1 MTTDNLIGYDPL
13 AWMDGEQIGEPP
25 VVAPA
30 EKESVAHELA
40 NAPIID
46 AEELIDFNETQA
58 IKTEDELE
66 EETVLDASDEE
77 MADDALL
84 EVIDEE
90 SSLEMKGDNN
100 DVEADVDV
108 EVEVDIIIESEADC
122 HIDIDIH
129 TNDDNTI
136 DISIESQDSST
147 DADVNIIDM
156 IIQEETQL
164 EINNIDPIVRLN
176 SDATIKSIEA
186 LYQQFKRVLDF
197 HDIIE
202 VNAVE
207 VTTIDTATLQ
217 LLVSLKKEEK
227 RLNKTI
233 HILSPSSRF
242 LESARLVGLSHVLDL
257 EEV

>member
-13 AWMDGEQIGEPP
+13 AWMDGEQIGEKP
-25 VVAPA
+25 VAPA
-30 EKESVAHELA
+30 EQVSAANETD

-46 AEELIDFNETQA
+46 SEELVDFNESDD
-58 IKTEDELE
+58 IETEAEFEKENVIEASE
-66 EETVLDASDEE
+66 EET
-77 MADDALL
+77 ADYSLPD
-84 EVIDEE
+84 VIDEA
-90 SSLEMKGDNN
+90 SALEMSDDNDDVDT
-100 DVEADVDV
+100 DVEI
-108 EVEVDIIIESEADC
+108 DIIIESDDDC
-122 HIDIDIH
+122 QIDIDIQ
-129 TNDDNTI
+129 TNNDNTI
-136 DISIESQDSST
+136 DISIDTQDSPS
-147 DADVNIIDM
+147 DDDINMIDM
-156 IIQEETQL
+156 IIQEETQI

-176 SDATIKSIEA
+176 SDATIKSIEE

-242 LESARLVGLSHVLDL
+242 LESARLLGLSNVLELD
-257 EEV
+257 EV

>member
-13 AWMDGEQIGEPP
+13 AWMDGEQIGEKP
-25 VVAPA
+25 VAPA
-30 EKESVAHELA
+30 EQVSAANETD

-46 AEELIDFNETQA
+46 SEELVDFNESDDTE
-58 IKTEDELE
+58 TEDEFE
-66 EETVLDASDEE
+66 EENVVEASDEE
-77 MADDALL
+77 TADDSLPD
-84 EVIDEE
+84 VIDEA
-90 SSLEMKGDNN
+90 SALEMSDDN
-100 DVEADVDV
+100 DDVDI
-108 EVEVDIIIESEADC
+108 DIIIESDDDC
-122 HIDIDIH
+122 QIDIDIQ

-136 DISIESQDSST
+136 DISIDTQDSPS
-147 DADVNIIDM
+147 DDDINMIDM
-156 IIQEETQL
+156 IIQEETQI

-176 SDATIKSIEA
+176 SDATIKSIEE

-242 LESARLVGLSHVLDL
+242 LESARLLGLSNVLELD
-257 EEV
+257 EV

>member
-13 AWMDGEQIGEPP
+13 AWMDGEQIGEKP
-25 VVAPA
+25 VAPA
-30 EKESVAHELA
+30 EQVSAANETD

-46 AEELIDFNETQA
+46 SEELVDFNESDEIETE
-58 IKTEDELE
+58 TEDEFE
-66 EETVLDASDEE
+66 EENVVEASDEE
-77 MADDALL
+77 TADDSLPD
-84 EVIDEE
+84 VIDEA
-90 SSLEMKGDNN
+90 SALEMSDDN
-100 DVEADVDV
+100 DDVDTDV
-108 EVEVDIIIESEADC
+108 DIDIIIESDDDC
-122 HIDIDIH
+122 QIDIDIQ

-136 DISIESQDSST
+136 DISIDTQDSPS
-147 DADVNIIDM
+147 DEDINMIDM
-156 IIQEETQL
+156 IIQEETQI

-176 SDATIKSIEA
+176 SDATIKSIEE

-242 LESARLVGLSHVLDL
+242 LESARLLGLSNVLELD
-257 EEV
+257 EV

>member
-1 MTTDNLIGYDPL
+1 
-13 AWMDGEQIGEPP
+13 MDGEQIGEKP
-25 VVAPA
+25 VAPA
-30 EKESVAHELA
+30 EQVSAANETD

-46 AEELIDFNETQA
+46 SEELVDFNESDD
-58 IKTEDELE
+58 IETEAEFEEEENVIEASE
-66 EETVLDASDEE
+66 EET
-77 MADDALL
+77 ADDSLPD
-84 EVIDEE
+84 VIDEA
-90 SSLEMKGDNN
+90 SALEMSDDNDDVDT
-100 DVEADVDV
+100 DVEI
-108 EVEVDIIIESEADC
+108 DIIIESDDDC
-122 HIDIDIH
+122 QIDIDIQ

-136 DISIESQDSST
+136 DISIDTQDSPS
-147 DADVNIIDM
+147 DDDINMIDM
-156 IIQEETQL
+156 IIQEETQI

-176 SDATIKSIEA
+176 SDATIKSIEE

-242 LESARLVGLSHVLDL
+242 LESARLLGLSNVLELD
-257 EEV
+257 EV

>member
-13 AWMDGEQIGEPP
+13 AWMDGEQIGEKP
-25 VVAPA
+25 VAPA
-30 EKESVAHELA
+30 EQVSAANETD

-46 AEELIDFNETQA
+46 SEELVDFNESDE
-58 IKTEDELE
+58 IETEDEFE
-66 EETVLDASDEE
+66 EENVVEASDEE
-77 MADDALL
+77 TADDSLPD
-84 EVIDEE
+84 VIDEA
-90 SSLEMKGDNN
+90 SALEMSDDN
-100 DVEADVDV
+100 DDVDIDI
-108 EVEVDIIIESEADC
+108 DIIIESDDDC
-122 HIDIDIH
+122 QIDIDIQ

-136 DISIESQDSST
+136 DISIDTQDSPS
-147 DADVNIIDM
+147 DDDINMIDM
-156 IIQEETQL
+156 IIQEETQIQ
-164 EINNIDPIVRLN
+164 INNIDPIVRLN
-176 SDATIKSIEA
+176 SDATIKSIEE

-242 LESARLVGLSHVLDL
+242 LESARLLGLSNVLELD
-257 EEV
+257 EV

>member
-13 AWMDGEQIGEPP
+13 AWMDGEQIGEKP
-25 VVAPA
+25 VAPA
-30 EKESVAHELA
+30 EQVSAANETD

-46 AEELIDFNETQA
+46 SEELVDFNESDD
-58 IKTEDELE
+58 IETEDEFE
-66 EETVLDASDEE
+66 EENVVEASDEE
-77 MADDALL
+77 TADDSLPD
-84 EVIDEE
+84 VIDEA
-90 SSLEMKGDNN
+90 SALEMSDDN
-100 DVEADVDV
+100 DDVDI
-108 EVEVDIIIESEADC
+108 DIIIESDDDC
-122 HIDIDIH
+122 QIDIDIQ

-136 DISIESQDSST
+136 DISIDTQDSPS
-147 DADVNIIDM
+147 DEDINMIDM
-156 IIQEETQL
+156 IIQEETQI

-176 SDATIKSIEA
+176 SDATIKSIEE

-242 LESARLVGLSHVLDL
+242 LESARLLGLSNVLELD
-257 EEV
+257 EV

>member
-1 MTTDNLIGYDPL
+1 M
-13 AWMDGEQIGEPP
+13 
-25 VVAPA
+25 
-30 EKESVAHELA
+30 
-40 NAPIID
+40 
-46 AEELIDFNETQA
+46 
-58 IKTEDELE
+58 
-66 EETVLDASDEE
+66 SDV
-77 MADDALL
+77 DT
-84 EVIDEE
+84 
-90 SSLEMKGDNN
+90 
-100 DVEADVDV
+100 DVEI
-108 EVEVDIIIESEADC
+108 DIIIESDDDC
-122 HIDIDIH
+122 QIDIDIQ

-136 DISIESQDSST
+136 DISIDTQDSPS
-147 DADVNIIDM
+147 DDDINMIDM
-156 IIQEETQL
+156 IIQEETQI

-176 SDATIKSIEA
+176 SDATIKSIEE
-186 LYQQFKRVLDF
+186 LYQQFKRALDF

>member
-13 AWMDGEQIGEPP
+13 AWMDGEQIGEKP
-25 VVAPA
+25 VAPA
-30 EKESVAHELA
+30 EQVSAANEPD

-46 AEELIDFNETQA
+46 SEELVDFNESDD
-58 IKTEDELE
+58 IETEAEFEEEENVIEASE
-66 EETVLDASDEE
+66 EET
-77 MADDALL
+77 ADDSLPD
-84 EVIDEE
+84 VIDEA
-90 SSLEMKGDNN
+90 SALEMSDDNDDVDT
-100 DVEADVDV
+100 DVEI
-108 EVEVDIIIESEADC
+108 DIIIESDDDC
-122 HIDIDIH
+122 QIDIDIQ

-136 DISIESQDSST
+136 DISIDTQDSPS
-147 DADVNIIDM
+147 DDDINMIDM
-156 IIQEETQL
+156 IIQEETQI

-176 SDATIKSIEA
+176 SDATIKSIEE

-242 LESARLVGLSHVLDL
+242 LESARLLGLSNVLELD
-257 EEV
+257 EV

>member
-13 AWMDGEQIGEPP
+13 AWMDGEQIGEKP
-25 VVAPA
+25 VAPA
-30 EKESVAHELA
+30 EQVSAANETD

-46 AEELIDFNETQA
+46 SEELVDFNESDD
-58 IKTEDELE
+58 IETEAEFEEEENVIEASE
-66 EETVLDASDEE
+66 EET
-77 MADDALL
+77 ADDSLPD
-84 EVIDEE
+84 VIDEA
-90 SSLEMKGDNN
+90 SALEMSDDNDDVDT
-100 DVEADVDV
+100 DVEI
-108 EVEVDIIIESEADC
+108 DIIIESDDDC
-122 HIDIDIH
+122 QIDIDIQ

-136 DISIESQDSST
+136 DISIDTQDSPS
-147 DADVNIIDM
+147 DDDINMIDM
-156 IIQEETQL
+156 IIQEETQI

-176 SDATIKSIEA
+176 SDATIKSIEE

-242 LESARLVGLSHVLDL
+242 LESARLLGLSNVLELD
-257 EEV
+257 EV

>member
-13 AWMDGEQIGEPP
+13 AWMDGEQIGEKP
-25 VVAPA
+25 VAPA
-30 EKESVAHELA
+30 EQVSAANETD

-46 AEELIDFNETQA
+46 SEELVDFNESDD
-58 IKTEDELE
+58 IETEDEFE
-66 EETVLDASDEE
+66 EENVVEASDEE
-77 MADDALL
+77 TADDSLPD
-84 EVIDEE
+84 VIDEA
-90 SSLEMKGDNN
+90 SALEMSDDN
-100 DVEADVDV
+100 DDVDI
-108 EVEVDIIIESEADC
+108 DIIIESDDDC
-122 HIDIDIH
+122 QIDIDIQ

-136 DISIESQDSST
+136 DISIDTQDSPS
-147 DADVNIIDM
+147 DDDINMIDM
-156 IIQEETQL
+156 IIQEETQI

-176 SDATIKSIEA
+176 SDATIKSIEE

-242 LESARLVGLSHVLDL
+242 LESARLLGLSNVLELD
-257 EEV
+257 EV

>member
-13 AWMDGEQIGEPP
+13 AWMDGEQIGEKP
-25 VVAPA
+25 VAPA
-30 EKESVAHELA
+30 EQVSAANETD

-46 AEELIDFNETQA
+46 SEELVDFNESDE
-58 IKTEDELE
+58 IETEDEFE
-66 EETVLDASDEE
+66 EENVVEASDEE
-77 MADDALL
+77 TADDSLPD
-84 EVIDEE
+84 VIDEA
-90 SSLEMKGDNN
+90 SALEMSDDN
-100 DVEADVDV
+100 DDVDI
-108 EVEVDIIIESEADC
+108 DIIIESDDDC
-122 HIDIDIH
+122 QIDIDIQ

-136 DISIESQDSST
+136 DISIDTQDSPS
-147 DADVNIIDM
+147 DDDINMIDM
-156 IIQEETQL
+156 IIQEETQI

-176 SDATIKSIEA
+176 SDATIKSIEE

-242 LESARLVGLSHVLDL
+242 LESARLLGLNNVLELD
-257 EEV
+257 EV

>member
-13 AWMDGEQIGEPP
+13 AWMDGEQIGEKP
-25 VVAPA
+25 VAPA
-30 EKESVAHELA
+30 EQVSAANETD

-46 AEELIDFNETQA
+46 SEELVDFNESDNIETE
-58 IKTEDELE
+58 TEDEFE
-66 EETVLDASDEE
+66 EENVVEASDEE
-77 MADDALL
+77 TADDSLPD
-84 EVIDEE
+84 VIDEA
-90 SSLEMKGDNN
+90 SALEMSD
-100 DVEADVDV
+100 DVDTDV
-108 EVEVDIIIESEADC
+108 DIDIIIESDDDC
-122 HIDIDIH
+122 QIDIDIQ

-136 DISIESQDSST
+136 DISIDTQDSPS
-147 DADVNIIDM
+147 DDDINMIDM
-156 IIQEETQL
+156 IIQEETQI

-176 SDATIKSIEA
+176 SDATIKSIEE

-242 LESARLVGLSHVLDL
+242 LESARLLGLSNVLELD
-257 EEV
+257 EV

>member
-1 MTTDNLIGYDPL
+1 MSDDN
-13 AWMDGEQIGEPP
+13 
-25 VVAPA
+25 
-30 EKESVAHELA
+30 
-40 NAPIID
+40 
-46 AEELIDFNETQA
+46 
-58 IKTEDELE
+58 
-66 EETVLDASDEE
+66 
-77 MADDALL
+77 DD
-84 EVIDEE
+84 VHT
-90 SSLEMKGDNN
+90 
-100 DVEADVDV
+100 DVDI
-108 EVEVDIIIESEADC
+108 DIIIESDDDC
-122 HIDIDIH
+122 QIDIDIQ

-136 DISIESQDSST
+136 DISIDTQDSPS
-147 DADVNIIDM
+147 DDDINMIDM
-156 IIQEETQL
+156 IIQEETQI

-176 SDATIKSIEA
+176 SDATIKSIEE

-242 LESARLVGLSHVLDL
+242 LESARLLGLSNVLELD
-257 EEV
+257 EV

>member
-13 AWMDGEQIGEPP
+13 AWMDGEQIGEKP
-25 VVAPA
+25 VAPA
-30 EKESVAHELA
+30 EQVSATNETD

-46 AEELIDFNETQA
+46 SEELVDFNESDD
-58 IKTEDELE
+58 IETEDEFE
-66 EETVLDASDEE
+66 EENVVEASDEE
-77 MADDALL
+77 TADDSLPD
-84 EVIDEE
+84 VIDEA
-90 SSLEMKGDNN
+90 SALEMSDDN
-100 DVEADVDV
+100 DDVDTDV
-108 EVEVDIIIESEADC
+108 DIDIIIESDDDC
-122 HIDIDIH
+122 QIDIDIQ

-136 DISIESQDSST
+136 DISIDTQDSPS
-147 DADVNIIDM
+147 DDDINMIDM
-156 IIQEETQL
+156 IIQEETQI

-176 SDATIKSIEA
+176 SDATIKSIEE

-242 LESARLVGLSHVLDL
+242 LESARLLGLSNVLELD
-257 EEV
+257 EV

>member
-13 AWMDGEQIGEPP
+13 AWMDGEQIGEKP
-25 VVAPA
+25 VAPA
-30 EKESVAHELA
+30 EQVSAANETD

-46 AEELIDFNETQA
+46 SEELVDFNESDDIETE
-58 IKTEDELE
+58 TEDEFE
-66 EETVLDASDEE
+66 EENVVEASDEE
-77 MADDALL
+77 TADDSLPD
-84 EVIDEE
+84 VIDEA
-90 SSLEMKGDNN
+90 SALEMSDDN
-100 DVEADVDV
+100 DDVDI
-108 EVEVDIIIESEADC
+108 DIIIESDDDC
-122 HIDIDIH
+122 QIDIDIQ

-136 DISIESQDSST
+136 DISIDTQDSPS
-147 DADVNIIDM
+147 DDDINMIDM
-156 IIQEETQL
+156 IIQEETQI

-176 SDATIKSIEA
+176 SDATIKSIEE

-242 LESARLVGLSHVLDL
+242 LESARLLGLSNVLELD
-257 EEV
+257 EV

>member
-13 AWMDGEQIGEPP
+13 AWMDGEQIGEKP
-25 VVAPA
+25 VAPA
-30 EKESVAHELA
+30 EQVSAANETD

-46 AEELIDFNETQA
+46 SEELVDFNESND
-58 IKTEDELE
+58 IKTEDEFE
-66 EETVLDASDEE
+66 EENVVEASDEE
-77 MADDALL
+77 TADDSLPD
-84 EVIDEE
+84 VIDEA
-90 SSLEMKGDNN
+90 SALEMSDDN
-100 DVEADVDV
+100 DDVDTDV
-108 EVEVDIIIESEADC
+108 DIDIIIESDDDC
-122 HIDIDIH
+122 QIDIDIQ

-136 DISIESQDSST
+136 DISIDTQDSPS
-147 DADVNIIDM
+147 DDDINMIDM
-156 IIQEETQL
+156 IIQEETQI

-176 SDATIKSIEA
+176 SDATIKSIEE

-242 LESARLVGLSHVLDL
+242 LESARLLGLSNVLELD
-257 EEV
+257 EV

>member
-13 AWMDGEQIGEPP
+13 AWMDGEQIGEKP
-25 VVAPA
+25 VAPA
-30 EKESVAHELA
+30 EQVSAANETD

-46 AEELIDFNETQA
+46 SEELVDFNESDD
-58 IKTEDELE
+58 IETEDEFE
-66 EETVLDASDEE
+66 EENVVEASDEE
-77 MADDALL
+77 TADDSLPD
-84 EVIDEE
+84 VIDEA
-90 SSLEMKGDNN
+90 SALEMSDDN
-100 DVEADVDV
+100 DDVDTDV
-108 EVEVDIIIESEADC
+108 DIDIIIESDDDC
-122 HIDIDIH
+122 QIDIDIQ

-136 DISIESQDSST
+136 DISIDTQDSPS
-147 DADVNIIDM
+147 DEDINMIDM
-156 IIQEETQL
+156 IIQEETQI

-176 SDATIKSIEA
+176 SDATIKSIEE

-242 LESARLVGLSHVLDL
+242 LESARLLGLSNVLELD
-257 EEV
+257 EV

>member
-13 AWMDGEQIGEPP
+13 AWMDGEQIGEKP
-25 VVAPA
+25 VAPA
-30 EKESVAHELA
+30 EQVSAANEPD

-46 AEELIDFNETQA
+46 SEELVDFNESDD
-58 IKTEDELE
+58 IETEAEFEEEENVIEASE
-66 EETVLDASDEE
+66 EET
-77 MADDALL
+77 ADDSLPD
-84 EVIDEE
+84 VIDEA
-90 SSLEMKGDNN
+90 SALEMSDDNDDVDT
-100 DVEADVDV
+100 DVEI
-108 EVEVDIIIESEADC
+108 DIIIESDDDC
-122 HIDIDIH
+122 QIDIDIQ

-136 DISIESQDSST
+136 DISIDTQDSPS
-147 DADVNIIDM
+147 DDDINMIDM
-156 IIQEETQL
+156 IIQEETQI

-176 SDATIKSIEA
+176 SDATIKGIEE

-242 LESARLVGLSHVLDL
+242 LESARLLGLSNVLELD
-257 EEV
+257 EV

>member
-13 AWMDGEQIGEPP
+13 AWMDGEQIGEKP
-25 VVAPA
+25 VAPA
-30 EKESVAHELA
+30 EQVSAANETD

-46 AEELIDFNETQA
+46 SEELVDFNESDD
-58 IKTEDELE
+58 IETEDEFE
-66 EETVLDASDEE
+66 EENVVEASDEE
-77 MADDALL
+77 TADDSLPD
-84 EVIDEE
+84 VIDEA
-90 SSLEMKGDNN
+90 SALEMSDDND
-100 DVEADVDV
+100 DVHTDVDI
-108 EVEVDIIIESEADC
+108 DIIIESDDDC
-122 HIDIDIH
+122 QIDIDIQ

-136 DISIESQDSST
+136 DISIDTQDSPS
-147 DADVNIIDM
+147 DEDINMIDM
-156 IIQEETQL
+156 IIQEETQIQ
-164 EINNIDPIVRLN
+164 INNIDPIVRLN
-176 SDATIKSIEA
+176 SDATIKSIEE

-242 LESARLVGLSHVLDL
+242 LESARLLGLSNVLELD
-257 EEV
+257 EV

>member
-13 AWMDGEQIGEPP
+13 AWMDGEQIGEKP
-25 VVAPA
+25 VAPA
-30 EKESVAHELA
+30 KQVSAA
-40 NAPIID
+40 NETDKAPIID
-46 AEELIDFNETQA
+46 SEELVDFNESDD
-58 IKTEDELE
+58 IETEAEFE
-66 EETVLDASDEE
+66 EENVIEASDEE
-77 MADDALL
+77 TADYSLPD
-84 EVIDEE
+84 VIDEA
-90 SSLEMKGDNN
+90 SALEMSDDND
-100 DVEADVDV
+100 DVETDV
-108 EVEVDIIIESEADC
+108 EIDIIIESEDDC
-122 HIDIDIH
+122 QIDIDIQ

-136 DISIESQDSST
+136 DISIDTQDSPS
-147 DADVNIIDM
+147 DDDINMIDM
-156 IIQEETQL
+156 IIQEETQI

-176 SDATIKSIEA
+176 SDATIKSIEE

-242 LESARLVGLSHVLDL
+242 LESARLLGLSNVLELD
-257 EEV
+257 EV

>member
-13 AWMDGEQIGEPP
+13 AWMDGEQIGEKP
-25 VVAPA
+25 VAPA
-30 EKESVAHELA
+30 EQVSAANETD

-46 AEELIDFNETQA
+46 SEELVDFNESDDIETE
-58 IKTEDELE
+58 TEDEFE
-66 EETVLDASDEE
+66 EENVVEASDEE
-77 MADDALL
+77 TADDSLPD
-84 EVIDEE
+84 VIDEA
-90 SSLEMKGDNN
+90 SALEMSDDND
-100 DVEADVDV
+100 DVHTDVDI
-108 EVEVDIIIESEADC
+108 DIIIESEDDC
-122 HIDIDIH
+122 QIDIDIQ

-136 DISIESQDSST
+136 DISIDTQDSPS
-147 DADVNIIDM
+147 DDDINMIDM
-156 IIQEETQL
+156 IIQEETQI

-176 SDATIKSIEA
+176 SDATIKSIEE

-242 LESARLVGLSHVLDL
+242 LESARLLGLSNVLELD
-257 EEV
+257 EV

>member
-13 AWMDGEQIGEPP
+13 AWMDGEQIGEKP
-25 VVAPA
+25 VAPA
-30 EKESVAHELA
+30 EQVSAANETD

-46 AEELIDFNETQA
+46 SEELVDFNESDDIETE
-58 IKTEDELE
+58 TEDEFE
-66 EETVLDASDEE
+66 EENVVEASDEE
-77 MADDALL
+77 TADDSLPD
-84 EVIDEE
+84 VIDEA
-90 SSLEMKGDNN
+90 SALEMSDDND
-100 DVEADVDV
+100 DVHTDVDI
-108 EVEVDIIIESEADC
+108 DIVIESDDDC
-122 HIDIDIH
+122 QIDIDIQ

-136 DISIESQDSST
+136 DISIDTQDSPS
-147 DADVNIIDM
+147 DEDINMIDM
-156 IIQEETQL
+156 IIQEETQI

-176 SDATIKSIEA
+176 SDATIKSIEE

-242 LESARLVGLSHVLDL
+242 LESARLLGLSNVLELD
-257 EEV
+257 EV